1 MYSVLN
7 KLSEYIYFTYQKTLI
22 HRLFCLFLKLLKA
35 FSVSLIQVKLNRS
48 SHQRC
53 SVKKLFLKN
62 RNIFRKTPV
71 LEHLSN
77 KVRRSGLQ
85 HYQKEIPTQEFF
97 CEYCEIFSNTYFQH
111 LRTAAYFFLQFTRI
125 HTSPLI
131 KTEKILNR
139 PITELY
145 SDNDVNVIAA
155 ELRLAKRGQLLF
167 IRKIIVY
174 KKQCQQM

>member
-1 MYSVLN
+1 MHSVLN

-35 FSVSLIQVKLNRS
+35 FSESLIQVKLNRS

-77 KVRRSGLQ
+77 KVTGVQACSIIKKRPQPKSFSVNIA
-85 HYQKEIPTQEFF
+85 KFF
-97 CEYCEIFSNTYFQH
+97 RTLISNICEQLLIFSYS
-111 LRTAAYFFLQFTRI
+111 LRESIQV
-125 HTSPLI
+125 PLS
-131 KTEKILNR
+131 KL
-139 PITELY
+139 
-145 SDNDVNVIAA
+145 
-155 ELRLAKRGQLLF
+155 KRF
-167 IRKIIVY
+167 
-174 KKQCQQM
+174 

>member
-1 MYSVLN
+1 MN

-62 RNIFRKTPV
+62 CNIFRKTPV

-77 KVRRSGLQ
+77 KVTGVQACSISKRD
-85 HYQKEIPTQEFF
+85 
-97 CEYCEIFSNTYFQH
+97 SNP
-111 LRTAAYFFLQFTRI
+111 RFFLWILRNFFE
-125 HTSPLI
+125 HLSPTSA
-131 KTEKILNR
+131 N
-139 PITELY
+139 
-145 SDNDVNVIAA
+145 SC
-155 ELRLAKRGQLLF
+155 LF
-167 IRKIIVY
+167 FPTVY
-174 KKQCQQM
+174 ENPYKSPYQNWKDFE